1 MFISFACHLHE
12 LVFYLYVSVC
22 YSYVSRIYSYVT
34 RLWFYHEPCH
44 SEIFPMFE
52 KRESETENEV
62 CVKKDET
69 RKMYEIYSELTIK
82 TRQ

>member
-1 MFISFACHLHE
+1 
-12 LVFYLYVSVC
+12 
-22 YSYVSRIYSYVT
+22 
-34 RLWFYHEPCH
+34 
-44 SEIFPMFE
+44 MFE

-82 TRQ
+82 TRQWRRCVVYY

>member
-1 MFISFACHLHE
+1 MFISFACHL
-12 LVFYLYVSVC
+12 
-22 YSYVSRIYSYVT
+22 VSRMYSYVT

-44 SEIFPMFE
+44 SGIFPMFE